1 MDITL
6 SEDID
11 AEYLE
16 DVADILTNK
25 EFLALNSYRHHVATT
40 RLMHSINVS
49 YISWLT
55 AKKLGC
61 DAQAAARAGLLHDF
75 FLYDPREGRP
85 SRELQ
90 AFCHPKVAART
101 SGETFEISEKE
112 RDAILSHMFPLG
124 PLPKSPEAWIISG
137 ADKICACAEVFHI
150 TIALARDGRVAVS
163 PA

>member
-1 MDITL
+1 M
-6 SEDID
+6 
-11 AEYLE
+11 
-16 DVADILTNK
+16 
-25 EFLALNSYRHHVATT
+25 
-40 RLMHSINVS
+40 NVS
-49 YISWLT
+49 YISWLL

-61 DAQAAARAGLLHDF
+61 DAKAAARAGLLHDF
-75 FLYDPREGRP
+75 FLYDPKQGRP

-101 SGETFEISEKE
+101 SRETFEISEKE

-124 PLPKSPEAWIISG
+124 PLPKSLEAWIISG

>member
-1 MDITL
+1 MKYYADTCDREELREVLLDVLDTPVSPELLPPVDGRISQKT
-6 SEDID
+6 EDLVGPY
-11 AEYLE
+11 E
-16 DVADILTNK
+16 
-25 EFLALNSYRHHVATT
+25 
-40 RLMHSINVS
+40 
-49 YISWLT
+49 
-55 AKKLGC
+55 
-61 DAQAAARAGLLHDF
+61 LHDF

-101 SGETFEISEKE
+101 SGETFDISEKE

-124 PLPKSPEAWIISG
+124 PLPKSREAWIISG